1 MAFRGSKKKGQG
13 MGLYVPTKEE
23 ETAYK
28 WCIRNNIKISPWA
41 RDLQSWYIS
50 VIIGNGKNN
59 VSPEYYE
66 RIDIWEKMYEY
77 YKYYYNKYEKKI

>member
-41 RDLQSWYIS
+41 RDLQSWHIS

-59 VSPEYYE
+59 VSPVSYTHLTLPTNREV
-66 RIDIWEKMYEY
+66 
-77 YKYYYNKYEKKI
+77 